1 MRPDLKNLTPKSTAL
16 EHMFD
21 AWQPKAVIEQ
31 IPLAEAKGRILA
43 EDIFAKY
50 NLPVVR
56 ASTMDGVAVKSEAFA
71 DGMPDTSGW
80 KQGVDFVRA
89 DTGDDFDDRF
99 DAVIAIENV
108 VLTEDGKLSF
118 TGKVN
123 GSKGFNVKP
132 CGADMKAGS
141 MILKKGTLL
150 RPQDLAVLAMGG
162 HEEIPVRKKP
172 AVSFIPTGSEL
183 VPAGTAPS
191 RGQNIDSN
199 SILAR
204 ELLPDMG
211 AEPLLHP
218 IVADDPESLERAL
231 DEMLPQSDMV
241 LLNAGTSKGSEDYCA
256 SLLKKRGEI
265 IFQGVAAVPG
275 RPMTAAIIEGKP
287 VINLSG
293 PSFAAFYSMDW
304 MIRALICR
312 YLNRPLPLRET
323 VKATLTDGFTPPPFF
338 SLMAT
343 FRLERGTDGN
353 YLATPLALRG
363 PKSAGNAAIMTA
375 NGVYVTTVGEG
386 SFHAGDEIEIELMC
400 NPGDL

>member
-1 MRPDLKNLTPKSTAL
+1 MRPDVKNLTPKPKAL
-16 EHMFD
+16 ELMFA
-21 AWQPKAVIEQ
+21 AWQPKAETEQ
-31 IPLAEAKGRILA
+31 IPLADAKGRILA
-43 EDIFAKY
+43 KDIFAKY
-50 NLPVVR
+50 NLPIVR
-56 ASTMDGVAVKSEAFA
+56 ASHMDGVAVRSEAFA

-80 KQGVDFVRA
+80 KPGSDFVRA

-108 VLTEDGKLSF
+108 SLTGDGSISF
-118 TGKVN
+118 N
-123 GSKGFNVKP
+123 GNLNVSKGFNVKP
-132 CGADMKAGS
+132 CGADIKADS
-141 MILKKGTLL
+141 LILKKGALL

-162 HEEIPVRKKP
+162 HAEIPVRRRP
-172 AVSFIPTGSEL
+172 VVSFIPTGSEL
-183 VPAGTAPS
+183 VPAGTAPA

-218 IVADDPESLERAL
+218 IVADDPEPLERAL
-231 DEMLPQSDMV
+231 NEMLPQSDIV

-256 SLLKKRGEI
+256 TLLKKRGEI

-275 RPMTAAIIEGKP
+275 RPMTAAIVDGTP

-304 MIRALICR
+304 MVRALICH
-312 YLNRPLPLRET
+312 YLDRPVPQRET
-323 VKATLTDGFTPPPFF
+323 VRATLTGDFNPPPL
-338 SLMAT
+338 SIMAA
-343 FRLERGTDGN
+343 FRLEHDANGN

-363 PKSAGNAAIMTA
+363 PKSAGNAAVMTTS
-375 NGVYVTTVGEG
+375 GVYVSAPGDG
-386 SFHAGDEIEIELMC
+386 PFHAGDEIEIELMC
-400 NPGDL
+400 NRSEL